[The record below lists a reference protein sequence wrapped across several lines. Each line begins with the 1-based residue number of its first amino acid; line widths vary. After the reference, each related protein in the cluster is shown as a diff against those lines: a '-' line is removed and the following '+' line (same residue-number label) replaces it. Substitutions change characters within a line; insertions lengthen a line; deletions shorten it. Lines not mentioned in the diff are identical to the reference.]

1 MAVLAAG
8 LCVVSMA
15 WTPRPL
21 LVWNVTAS
29 APIGLY
35 RQASVAV
42 ARGDWALVRTPSGVA
57 DFAAQRRY
65 LPSNVPMIKR
75 VVGVTGDRICR
86 LGNAVSVNGKAS
98 AIAQEHDGQ
107 GRALPVWSGCQ
118 RLADGAVFLLNAPP
132 TSFDSRYF
140 GAVQGSNVIEKL
152 EPVWTF

>member
-1 MAVLAAG
+1 M
-8 LCVVSMA
+8 
-15 WTPRPL
+15 

-35 RQASVAV
+35 RQSSGAV
-42 ARGDWALVRTPSGVA
+42 ARGDWALVRPPSGVA

-75 VVGVTGDRICR
+75 VVGTTGDRVCR
-86 LGNAVSVNGKAS
+86 IGSGVSVNGRPS
-98 AIAQEHDGQ
+98 AVALPRDGQ

-140 GAVQGSNVIEKL
+140 GAVPGANVIEKL
-152 EPVWTF
+152 EPLWTF